1 MRKILG
7 AAAHWDAQNLD
18 PLAIVTPPPGKR
30 DRTKIENRHTIL
42 EAARRVFAELGY
54 GATTVRDIVRAT
66 PLASGTFYNYF
77 RSKEEIFQAIQD
89 ESALR
94 IRPRLKEERAR
105 AESIET
111 FISGTFRTFFEYVE
125 GDQHSFRAIR
135 RHSEALRV
143 RMDTPEMIA
152 GFEELR
158 VDLETAIE
166 RGLLPPVDTDY
177 LMAAFVGV
185 AFEIAERMLRREDS
199 DPASAAEFATA
210 LLLGG
215 VRNLP
220 HRMNGTYGSARA
232 VSDETAP

>member
-1 MRKILG
+1 M
-7 AAAHWDAQNLD
+7 
-18 PLAIVTPPPGKR
+18 LATLPTVPGKR
-30 DRTKIENRHTIL
+30 ERTKIENRHTIL

-77 RSKEEIFQAIQD
+77 KSKEEIFQAIQD

-94 IRPRLKEERAR
+94 IRPLLKEERAR
-105 AESIET
+105 ADNIET
-111 FISGTFRTFFEYVE
+111 FISGTYRMFFEYVE
-125 GDQHSFRAIR
+125 SDQHSFRAIR
-135 RHSEALRV
+135 RHSDALRV

-158 VDLETAIE
+158 EDLETAIAK
-166 RGLLPPVDTDY
+166 GMLPPVDTDY

-185 AFEIAERMLRREDS
+185 AFEIAERMLRRDDT
-199 DPASAAEFATA
+199 DPASAAAFATA

-215 VRNLP
+215 VRHLP
-220 HRMNGTYGSARA
+220 HRVLDNVNGGVPRVNGDASTSPAEAIERDS
-232 VSDETAP
+232 V